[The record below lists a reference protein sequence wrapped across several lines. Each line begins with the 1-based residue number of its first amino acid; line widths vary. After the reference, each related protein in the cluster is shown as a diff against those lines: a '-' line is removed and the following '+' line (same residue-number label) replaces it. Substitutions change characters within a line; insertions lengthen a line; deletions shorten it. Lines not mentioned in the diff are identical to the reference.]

1 MNKKVLVFAAHPDD
15 EILGVGGTL
24 SKHVIEGDKCSVV
37 ILGEGITSR
46 YINKSENKNKEKED
60 LYKNSY
66 AAKAIIGYEKLYF
79 EKFPDNRFDQLD
91 ILDIIKIVEKYIKKI
106 EPDIIYTHYLYDLN
120 IDHRITSEAV
130 MTASRPIGDKY
141 VKEIYCFNTL
151 SSTEWNFSS
160 KEKFSPNYFVD
171 ITSTIT
177 IKRDAMK
184 CYIDEIREFPH
195 PRSIEG
201 IEIQAKN
208 NGIIVSRPYCE
219 AFEVM
224 RIIK

>member
-1 MNKKVLVFAAHPDD
+1 MKKVLVFAAHPDD

-24 SKHVIEGDKCSVV
+24 SKHVLEGDRCFVV

-46 YINKSENKNKEKED
+46 YINNNENEDKEKEM

-66 AAKAIIGYEKLYF
+66 MAQSVIGYEELYLEKL
-79 EKFPDNRFDQLD
+79 PDNRFDQLD
-91 ILDIIKIVEKYIKKI
+91 ILDIIKIVEKYIDIIK
-106 EPDIIYTHYLYDLN
+106 PDIIYTHYLYDLN
-120 IDHRITSEAV
+120 VDHRVTCEAV
-130 MTASRPIGDKY
+130 MTASRPIGERC

-151 SSTEWNFSS
+151 SSTEWNFSC
-160 KEKFSPNYFVD
+160 KDKFSPNYFVD
-171 ITSTIT
+171 ITSTINKK
-177 IKRDAMK
+177 IDAMK
-184 CYIDEIREFPH
+184 CYTDEIREFPH

-201 IEIQAKN
+201 IKAQAKN
-208 NGIIVSRPYCE
+208 NGTIISKSYCE

>member
-1 MNKKVLVFAAHPDD
+1 MKNILVFAAHPDD

-24 SKHVIEGDKCSVV
+24 SKHVLEGDRCFVV

-46 YINKSENKNKEKED
+46 YINENEHEHSEKEV

-66 AAKAIIGYEKLYF
+66 LAKSVIGYEELYLEKL
-79 EKFPDNRFDQLD
+79 PDNRFDKLD
-91 ILDIIKIVEKYIKKI
+91 ILNIIKIVEKYIDKI

-120 IDHRITSEAV
+120 VDHRITCEAV
-130 MTASRPIGDKY
+130 MTASRPIGEKY

-151 SSTEWNFSS
+151 SSTEWNFSC
-160 KEKFSPNYFVD
+160 KDKFSPNYFVD
-171 ITSTIT
+171 ITSTINKK
-177 IKRDAMK
+177 IDAMK
-184 CYIDEIREFPH
+184 CYEDEIRKFPH

-201 IEIQAKN
+201 IKIQAQI
-208 NGIIVSRPYCE
+208 NGTVISRPYCE

-224 RIIK
+224 RIIR